1 MFYFCE
7 CQNEQCRFRYPVT
20 DGRIG
25 LDACPRC
32 GGKTTIIHTIT
43 TTPQKT
49 APLPTKEQLSAL
61 LDNIRSVYNVG
72 SIFRTADGAGLR
84 HLYLGGITAPP
95 THPKIAKTAL
105 GAESSIGWSHH
116 LNSVETAVS
125 LKQQGHQLWALE
137 TAPNAIPLPKA
148 KLPDHQPVTL
158 IIGNEIAGI
167 DPGLLALSD
176 YILKI
181 PMRGIKE
188 SLNVATAFGIAVY
201 QLLDWDAEI

>member
-1 MFYFCE
+1 MNFYFCE

-20 DGRIG
+20 GGRLG

-32 GGKTTIIHTIT
+32 GGETAVIHTIAAA
-43 TTPQKT
+43 PQKPSP
-49 APLPTKEQLSAL
+49 ARAKGQLSAL

-116 LNSVETAVS
+116 LNGVETAVT

-137 TAPNAIPLPKA
+137 TAANAIPLSEA
-148 KLPDHQPVTL
+148 KLPADQPVTL

-176 YILKI
+176 CIVKI

-201 QLLDWDAEI
+201 HLVDW